1 MKKKILIVEDE
12 KKIARI
18 LSLELEHE
26 GYEVEAVENGK
37 EALKRVKEGEWN
49 LVLLDVMLPEMSGFE
64 VLRRVRLEDE
74 KTPII
79 LVTAR
84 NSVYDKVNGLDHGAN
99 DYITKPFEME
109 ELLARVRSALR
120 VSELKMKLNSTNSLK
135 IIDDLEVDD
144 VARSVFRA
152 NLSVEL
158 TRREFDLLVFM
169 MDHSNQVLS
178 RDQLLNAVWG
188 FDYVGETNVVD
199 VYMGYLRKKIDHGFS
214 HPLIHTV
221 RGVGFMIK
229 GKKNEYQSKA

>member
-199 VYMGYLRKKIDHGFS
+199 VYMGYLRKK
-214 HPLIHTV
+214 
-221 RGVGFMIK
+221 
-229 GKKNEYQSKA
+229 